1 MEQTPII
8 KRSFNIKNLFLD
20 PNNYRFIDE
29 KEYKRVPRENILDER
44 IQKKTRN
51 FIEGE
56 KRSNILDLIDSF
68 KANGYIP
75 VEKIQVKDLGNN
87 QYLVLEGNRRAASLK
102 ALQEDFEN
110 GKDIGKLDPSI
121 FKKVDVEVH
130 DEENEQIHLLVMGLK
145 HIGGNKKWPA
155 INQAKFIKDYIEKFN
170 GEYLEAENSA
180 CETLGISKQKLRQS
194 LRALELIE
202 LYMQS
207 DYGDQFENEKYSIFE
222 EIVKSPDIKEW
233 IGWND
238 NEYIA
243 ENRVNLERLFNWLSF
258 VEENDENDDLNQK
271 NLEPIITK
279 SAEIRQLKIF
289 ISEESALD
297 KMEKSRSFTKGLLN
311 SNNREQI
318 NIQETIDNIKRDVSF
333 LYTYRNSFDVEM
345 KKEIEDIFTT
355 FSKLVSQKSNVN
367 VETEYNVGVC
377 FEVANTSH
385 FTRLHIESY
394 KIFDNFRL
402 EKLNKI
408 NIFAGLNNTGK
419 TSLLE
424 AIYLLTRQNDV
435 NAFFEM
441 VRLKNKFEK
450 LSPVW
455 INKTL
460 DASIIKINGTYNGV
474 ETGISISKF
483 EAQDIDKSG
492 YVTSV
497 EIDSYIDD
505 EKKNYSKV
513 DLYEY
518 SPLKLY
524 YENIRILCYSMFKS
538 PFFYKESDII
548 ISYSKSYEKKL
559 MPLIINFLKQVDS
572 QIQDIGLTE
581 EYGIKRFLV
590 DSSKY
595 SDKKVDITS
604 YGEGLQ
610 RIFEISLAFAY
621 AKNGVILIDELE
633 TGIHHSLLIEFT
645 KFIQELSAQFNVQVF
660 LTSHS
665 KECIDAFVKN
675 GVRNDE
681 ISAYVLQNIEEKI
694 KYQYSDGER
703 LARLVENMDIDMRG
717 GK

>member
-110 GKDIGKLDPSI
+110 NKDIGKLDSSI

-130 DEENEQIHLLVMGLK
+130 DEEDEQIHLLVMGLK

-170 GEYLEAENSA
+170 GEYWEAENSA

-194 LRALELIE
+194 LRSLELIE
-202 LYMQS
+202 QYKKS

-238 NEYIA
+238 FDYIA
-243 ENRVNLERLFNWLSF
+243 ENRTNLERLFNWLSF
-258 VEENDENDDLNQK
+258 VEENDENDEFNRK
-271 NLEPIITK
+271 ILEPIITK

-289 ISEESALD
+289 INEESALD

-311 SNNREQI
+311 SSNREQI
-318 NIQETIDNIKRDVSF
+318 NIQETIDNTKRDVSF
-333 LYTYRNSFDVEM
+333 LYTYRNSFDVET

-355 FSKLVSQKSNVN
+355 FSKLVPQKSDVN
-367 VETEYNVGVC
+367 IETEYNVGVC
-377 FEVANTSH
+377 FEVANATH

-394 KIFDNFRL
+394 KIFENFRL

-460 DASIIKINGTYNGV
+460 DTSIIKINGTYNGV

-483 EAQDIDKSG
+483 EAIDIEKSG

-497 EIDSYIDD
+497 EIDSFIDD

-538 PFFYKESDII
+538 PFFHKESDII
-548 ISYSKSYEKKL
+548 VSYSKSYEKKL
-559 MPLIINFLKQVDS
+559 IPLIIDFLKQVDS